1 MARAASARSR
11 TNRRRPRRQATRRP
25 NSGALPLAN
34 VLSRAPQYLRYA
46 GLGIMV
52 LAGFLA
58 INGLYQVIRKPS
70 ELFFPVDNTFNKT
83 PAETWDHYG
92 AAFREKSTPDIP
104 PELLAALAQMEAAGN
119 PVARTYW
126 RWSFTVHPFDIYKPA
141 SSSVGMY
148 QMTDG
153 TFAQAKDLCIRDH
166 QVRHAGAWHDWNSC
180 WFNAWYL
187 RIVPSDAIELTSAYL
202 DEAVSSILARHHLNG
217 TSPQQKENLAAV
229 VHLCGAGAA
238 DGYARRGF
246 KFTAGQRC
254 GDHDPREY
262 LSRVTRYEREFTELA
277 ARS

>member
-1 MARAASARSR
+1 MARTGPARSQSA
-11 TNRRRPRRQATRRP
+11 RRRPRRQATRRFK
-25 NSGALPLAN
+25 SRGLFFGKALTGAPKLF
-34 VLSRAPQYLRYA
+34 RYA
-46 GLGIMV
+46 GISVMV
-52 LAGFLA
+52 MAAFLA

-70 ELFFPVDNTFNKT
+70 ELFFPVGDTFNKT

-92 AAFREKSTPDIP
+92 STFREKSTPNVP

-126 RWSFTVHPFDIYKPA
+126 RWSFTAHPFDIYKPA

-166 QVRHAGAWHDWNSC
+166 QVRHAGAWDDWHAC
-180 WFNAWYL
+180 WFNGWYL
-187 RIVPSDAIELTSAYL
+187 RVVPSDAIELTSAYL
-202 DEAVSSILARHHLNG
+202 DESIAGILARRHLSG
-217 TSPQQKENLAAV
+217 ASLAQKERLAAV

-238 DGYARRGF
+238 DSYARRGF

-262 LSRVTRYEREFTELA
+262 LTRVTRYEREFSELSN
-277 ARS
+277 RS

>member
-1 MARAASARSR
+1 
-11 TNRRRPRRQATRRP
+11 
-25 NSGALPLAN
+25 
-34 VLSRAPQYLRYA
+34 
-46 GLGIMV
+46 MV
-52 LAGFLA
+52 IAGFLA

-83 PAETWDHYG
+83 PLETWDHYG
-92 AAFREKSTPDIP
+92 PTFREKSTPDVP
-104 PELLAALAQMEAAGN
+104 PEMLAALAQMEAAGN

-126 RWSFTVHPFDIYKPA
+126 RWSFTLHPLDIYKPA

-180 WFNAWYL
+180 WFNGWYL
-187 RIVPSDAIELTSAYL
+187 RVVPSDAIELTSAYL
-202 DEAVSSILARHHLNG
+202 DESITTILARHHLSSA
-217 TSPQQKENLAAV
+217 TLQQKEKLAAV

-238 DGYARRGF
+238 DSYARRGF
-246 KFTAGQRC
+246 KFTPTQRC

-262 LSRVTRYEREFTELA
+262 LSRVTRYEREFSELA
-277 ARS
+277 SRS